1 MQSNDTPRLK
11 KNKGGGK
18 EMKKILDRDD
28 WERLPVKKNLSGQEA
43 LEAVKRDG
51 MALQYVEERFG
62 AKLASL
68 SVGAAKEK

>member
-1 MQSNDTPRLK
+1 MAN
-11 KNKGGGK
+11 
-18 EMKKILDRDD
+18 ILDRSA